1 MLARNQLGVLYGVAS
16 VACFAM
22 MDACVKWLDQF
33 PVGEVL
39 FARFFF
45 GLIPI
50 LMLVPKN
57 EFKTFYKTTRPKLH
71 AFRAVTGTLAI
82 IALFIALREIPL
94 ADVVSLTFG
103 GPIFVTLGSIFFLS
117 EKVGIRRW
125 SAVLIGFIGMLMIV
139 KPAYDEL
146 NIYYLFPIIFC
157 IFFACVALS
166 IRSLSSTEP
175 NYRIALYFSL
185 LSMIVGLATLP
196 FGWIMP
202 SKFELFLLIFTGIIG
217 SVANILL
224 TVSLRI
230 AEASLVTPTK
240 YLNLVFAILLGYF
253 IWGEIPKVL
262 TLLGA
267 GLIIVSSVIIF
278 MRESQLNLKTS
289 CKSETVS
296 KYPSYWLKAIK
307 TLSKRDKVL
316 KKLIIKYNDKFLTT
330 RKDIFYSLC
339 KSIVGQQ
346 ISVSAANSVF
356 KKFQKKTKRIN
367 PLKVSK
373 LSISQLKSCGLS
385 RQKALGIKELSIKF
399 VKKEFDPKLIKNM
412 NDEEAIQYL
421 SSLRQIGR
429 WSAEM
434 ILLFTYNRSNI
445 WPLQDIGLKS
455 NIK

>member
-1 MLARNQLGVLYGVAS
+1 MLKVIEDNKLLTKNQIGVLYGVAS

-22 MDACVKWLDQF
+22 MDACVKWLDML

-39 FARFFF
+39 FSRFFF

-50 LMLVPKN
+50 LMLVPRS

-71 AFRAVTGTLAI
+71 AFRAISGTLAI
-82 IALFIALREIPL
+82 VALFIALREIPL

-146 NIYYLFPIIFC
+146 NIYYLFPIVFC

-196 FGWIMP
+196 LGWVMP
-202 SKFELFLLIFTGIIG
+202 SKFEFFLLIFTGIIG
-217 SVANILL
+217 SYANILL

-253 IWGEIPKVL
+253 IWGEIPKIL

-267 GLIIVSSVIIF
+267 GLIIISSIIIF
-278 MRESQLNLKTS
+278 MRETQ
-289 CKSETVS
+289 
-296 KYPSYWLKAIK
+296 
-307 TLSKRDKVL
+307 L
-316 KKLIIKYNDKFLTT
+316 KKQ
-330 RKDIFYSLC
+330 
-339 KSIVGQQ
+339 V
-346 ISVSAANSVF
+346 VSP
-356 KKFQKKTKRIN
+356 R
-367 PLKVSK
+367 P
-373 LSISQLKSCGLS
+373 
-385 RQKALGIKELSIKF
+385 
-399 VKKEFDPKLIKNM
+399 
-412 NDEEAIQYL
+412 
-421 SSLRQIGR
+421 
-429 WSAEM
+429 
-434 ILLFTYNRSNI
+434 
-445 WPLQDIGLKS
+445 
-455 NIK
+455 